1 MSDKTAV
8 QFLFR
13 IRGALNSVAI
23 ATLLTSGTALAA
35 EKLVVMGHK
44 VHQDVATKG
53 QGGDITAAWR
63 ASNNAEIEWITLGI
77 DPLRERLF
85 RELSL
90 GETAV
95 NVGFILNAQATP
107 KISKLFTPLNDYLAK
122 APIANFSGISAS
134 MVKSMTFD
142 GKIYA
147 IPLRHATQGLHF
159 NEAYFKE
166 RGIDQPPKT
175 VEQLIDYAKRL
186 TYVQPDGNR
195 VSGLVLGAYSHQ
207 IALLRAM
214 GGSFITSDLKFG
226 GPDKALV
233 AYYQTI
239 RELFVAGVLPKAMPT
254 FDQNTPLEW
263 MMQGRAAMVIYPMA
277 RNAQMN
283 DPKLSKF
290 AGRVKTVAVPA
301 AAGSGQAFAPGI
313 FEAWAVG
320 IPVNAKNKDLAWSLI
335 RHMSA
340 PQSTVSMAVNGNGP
354 VRLAAYDD
362 ARLQEL
368 LPYAREE
375 RNALINGEPAIPGFD
390 NAPKA
395 SDIWKEN
402 FEAVMLGLMT
412 PADAAADL
420 RKRVSALLR

>member
-1 MSDKTAV
+1 M
-8 QFLFR
+8 
-13 IRGALNSVAI
+13 
-23 ATLLTSGTALAA
+23 
-35 EKLVVMGHK
+35 
-44 VHQDVATKG
+44 
-53 QGGDITAAWR
+53 
-63 ASNNAEIEWITLGI
+63 
-77 DPLRERLF
+77 
-85 RELSL
+85 
-90 GETAV
+90 
-95 NVGFILNAQATP
+95 
-107 KISKLFTPLNDYLAK
+107 
-122 APIANFSGISAS
+122 
-134 MVKSMTFD
+134 
-142 GKIYA
+142 
-147 IPLRHATQGLHF
+147 
-159 NEAYFKE
+159 
-166 RGIDQPPKT
+166 
-175 VEQLIDYAKRL
+175 EQLIDYAKRL
-186 TYVQPDGNR
+186 TYVQPDGNK

-214 GGSFITSDLKFG
+214 GGSFITPELKFG

-254 FDQNTPLEW
+254 FDQNTPVEW

-283 DPKLSKF
+283 DPKLSKY

-301 AAGSGQAFAPGI
+301 AAGSGQSFAPGI

-320 IPVNAKNKDLAWSLI
+320 IPVNTKNKDLAWSLI

-340 PQSTVSMAVNGNGP
+340 PQSTTSMALNGNGP

-362 ARLQEL
+362 ARLQQL
-368 LPYAREE
+368 LPYASEE
-375 RNALINGEPAIPGFD
+375 RNALINGEPAIPGFE

-395 SDIWKEN
+395 ADIWKEN

-412 PADAAADL
+412 PVEATADL

>member
-1 MSDKTAV
+1 MSDKAAGRIMR
-8 QFLFR
+8 R
-13 IRGALNSVAI
+13 IRGALNAVAI
-23 ATLLTSGTALAA
+23 TALFATGTALAA
-35 EKLVVMGHK
+35 EKLVIMGHR

-53 QGGDITAAWR
+53 PGGDITAAWR
-63 ASNNAEIEWITLGI
+63 TANNAEIEWITLGI

-107 KISKLFTPLNDYLAK
+107 QIAKRFTPLNDYLAK
-122 APIANFSGISAS
+122 APIADFSGLSPS
-134 MVKSMTFD
+134 MIKSMTFD

-147 IPLRHATQGLHF
+147 IPFRHATQGLHF
-159 NEAYFKE
+159 NEAHFKE
-166 RGIDQPPKT
+166 RGIDHPPKT

-186 TYVQPDGNR
+186 TYVQPDGNK

-214 GGSFITSDLKFG
+214 GGSFITPDLKFG

-263 MMQGRAAMVIYPMA
+263 MMQGRTAMVIYPMA

-283 DPKLSKF
+283 DPKLSKH
-290 AGRVKTVAVPA
+290 AGRVKTVAIPA
-301 AAGSGQAFAPGI
+301 AAGSGQAVAPGV
-313 FEAWAVG
+313 FEVWAAG
-320 IPVNAKNKDLAWSLI
+320 IPINTKNKDLAWSLI
-335 RHMSA
+335 RHLSA
-340 PQSTVSMAVNGNGP
+340 PESTTSKALNGNGP

-362 ARLQEL
+362 ARLQQL

-375 RNALINGEPAIPGFD
+375 RSALLNGEPAIPAFE

-395 SDIWKEN
+395 ADIWKEN

-412 PADAAADL
+412 PAEAAADL